1 VIGYYWQQIK
11 QKVGDWLVV
20 SGARLQNKKKAAGLL
35 VPSPKLVIH
44 RAVYA
49 AGLMTEVSVT
59 DKLNNATRDALVV
72 TVDSTLGGLLPHDP
86 AFNVRKRLD
95 VDYSYGSDTVFHVSR
110 MEPPP
115 GQIGRLVLPEDA
127 EIPRLTKELGIVKE
141 ADTLT
146 KLEIRPSSGQVLNAS
161 TERGFSHYRMDIYNS
176 GPEMERNVQV
186 RLVSIEPLP
195 ISEYFRARA
204 DFPYHVRLAHVAD
217 APVDTSTDHDINPG
231 TSKQFELLF
240 FWESSE
246 HRTIVDGIDTKQAL
260 SRDARFSIEDKECWH
275 LKYEVSSAMTGIQ
288 RPSFLVRCE
297 GNNLVMR
304 RLI

>member
-1 VIGYYWQQIK
+1 MISLLRGLMSSDADTNRPLLSLILLGIVDFVCILIGAESINDRHFFTGTLWIVAGVGSALIGYYWQQIK
-11 QKVGDWLVV
+11 QKAGDWLVA
-20 SGARLQNKKKAAGLL
+20 SGARLQKKNKAAGQLL
-35 VPSPKLVIH
+35 
-44 RAVYA
+44 
-49 AGLMTEVSVT
+49 TT
-59 DKLNNATRDALVV
+59 
-72 TVDSTLGGLLPHDP
+72 
-86 AFNVRKRLD
+86 
-95 VDYSYGSDTVFHVSR
+95 
-110 MEPPP
+110 
-115 GQIGRLVLPEDA
+115 
-127 EIPRLTKELGIVKE
+127 
-141 ADTLT
+141 
-146 KLEIRPSSGQVLNAS
+146 LEIRPSLGQVLSAS

-217 APVDTSTDHDINPG
+217 GPVDTSTDHDINPG

-240 FWESSE
+240 FWESSD
-246 HRTIVDGIDTKQAL
+246 HRTMVDGIDTKQAL
-260 SRDARFSIEDKECWH
+260 SRDARFSMEDKECWH